1 MWKCCRQPL
10 SEMTKP
16 IVSVIVP
23 VYNGERY
30 LAETLESILGQTLQD
45 FELLVVDDG
54 SSDESARVIR
64 SFDDP
69 RIVYV
74 SKRNEGLAAT
84 LNFAIERARADVIAR
99 IDQDDVAMPT
109 RLEEQYQ
116 AITQSH
122 YDCVFCN
129 LVKFGSTG
137 SLFVND
143 KVPVCQGHVHEYDPD
158 RDGCIIHS
166 TLMAKKEALQNLL
179 YRHAYYPADDWDLSL
194 RLSESYKVGVL
205 ASALVG
211 YRIHLGANT
220 YAYFLKMQSA
230 MRWANVNHR
239 RRESGLPELSLEA
252 YNRQHNSNWYKIVN
266 RWRKDYGK
274 LFFRKAGDYY
284 LNGYRFKPLMF
295 LALGFLFS
303 PIVLGSR
310 ILRIILRSCRFGAC
324 ARAF

>member
-1 MWKCCRQPL
+1 MKKPL
-10 SEMTKP
+10 
-16 IVSVIVP
+16 VSVIIP

-30 LAETLESILGQTLQD
+30 LAETLESILGQTLQN

-54 SSDESARVIR
+54 SSDDSARVIR

-69 RIVYV
+69 RIVLV
-74 SKRNEGLAAT
+74 SKRNEGLAGT
-84 LNFAIERARADVIAR
+84 LNFAIARARADVIAR

-137 SLFVND
+137 SRFVND
-143 KVPVCQGHVHEYDPD
+143 KVPVRQGRVREYDPD
-158 RDGCIIHS
+158 QDGCIIHS

-179 YRHAYYPADDWDLSL
+179 YRNAYYPADDWDLSL
-194 RLSESYKVGVL
+194 RISESYKVGVL
-205 ASALVG
+205 DNPLIG

-220 YAYFLKMQSA
+220 YKYFSKMQSA

-239 RRESGLPELSLEA
+239 RRMSGLPEIIFEA
-252 YNRQHNSNWYKIVN
+252 YNQQHNSNFYKIMN
-266 RWRKDYGK
+266 RRRKDYGK
-274 LFFRKAGDYY
+274 LCFRKAGDYH

-295 LALGFLFS
+295 LALGFLS
-303 PIVLGSR
+303 TPIVLGSR
-310 ILRIILRSCRFGAC
+310 MLRIILRSFRFGAGV
-324 ARAF
+324 RDF